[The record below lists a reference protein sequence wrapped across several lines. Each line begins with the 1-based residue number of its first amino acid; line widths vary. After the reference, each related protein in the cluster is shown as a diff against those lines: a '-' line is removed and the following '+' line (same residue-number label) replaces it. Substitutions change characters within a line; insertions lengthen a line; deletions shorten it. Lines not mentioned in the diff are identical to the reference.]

1 MTTFD
6 KNIRLAPVGV
16 LSARSN
22 SLMMMLRRLAVH
34 GEIGDSLYCPD
45 RLPKDVV
52 TRCAQVAGR
61 GWYASRTEGAGA
73 RVWKT
78 DEPCEAGIASAKR
91 FLSLVDE

>member
-1 MTTFD
+1 MSAFD
-6 KNIRLAPVGV
+6 KNIPLASIGV

-22 SLMMMLRRLAVH
+22 SMMMSLRRLAVE
-34 GEIGDSLYCPD
+34 GEIGDSLYFAD

-61 GWYASRTEGAGA
+61 GWYASRTEDAGA

-78 DEPCEAGIASAKR
+78 DEPCAAGVASAKR
-91 FLSLVDE
+91 FLSLVGE